1 MAELEFPLDLL
12 DSRAC
17 FPTVPR
23 CLSFVHSHTQHI
35 FIERFCYTENTAESP
50 SSEMG
55 SIKSLPP
62 EADGPVWRDQRK

>member
-1 MAELEFPLDLL
+1 MAEPEFPLDLL
-12 DSRAC
+12 DSRAR

-50 SSEMG
+50 SSELG

-62 EADGPVWRDQRK
+62 KLMSSVERPA